1 MHFPIALSNAENH
14 GLSRKLLTSLCPLAV
29 GTNTGDVAVWDL
41 RQSEK
46 KVEMRFKSQIVH
58 DSSIAINRA
67 VWSPEGRLIGAAFS
81 KRVVHVFSYNPTVM
95 EVALHLEVGCGPF

>member
-1 MHFPIALSNAENH
+1 M
-14 GLSRKLLTSLCPLAV
+14 
-29 GTNTGDVAVWDL
+29 GTNTGDVVVWDL

-58 DSSIAINRA
+58 DTSIAINRA
-67 VWSPEGRLIGAAFS
+67 VWSPEGRLVGAAFS

-95 EVALHLEVGCGPF
+95 EVALHLEVWDL